1 MKKALLLLASA
12 AIALSASAQDRPFF
26 SMDQKG
32 GGFYV
37 TSGIY
42 ASNIGSQYDKLGLD
56 DVAGNDSADLATR
69 DAVSYPKLSNTL
81 YSIGIGGF
89 GCRSNILF
97 GGEANFYLGSSKSAS
112 FVDSRQTAQSIDRN
126 YTLKSSALG
135 ADVLGT
141 IGIVAV
147 RKSGLVIAPI
157 LGLGYGGMSTVIS
170 DSRDQRQYPIY
181 APGNQENKYLYNAS
195 FVFDLGLGVDYYMG
209 GDEDR
214 AKGFRL
220 GVKVGYRNQFAGD
233 WIDRGDKFAT
243 SYKGQAFEPVSKL
256 GSNGL
261 YVKLVLGI
269 GTIGAK

>member
-1 MKKALLLLASA
+1 MRKTLLLLAA
-12 AIALSASAQDRPFF
+12 ASLTFSASAQDKPFF

-37 TSGIY
+37 SPGIY

-56 DVAGNDSADLATR
+56 DVPPNNPQQLISR
-69 DAVSYPKLSNTL
+69 QAVTYPKPSNTL

-97 GGEANFYLGSSKSAS
+97 GGEANFYLGSSKSAAL
-112 FVDSRQTAQSIDRN
+112 VDSNQSPTAVDRN

-135 ADVLGT
+135 ADVLATVGV
-141 IGIVAV
+141 VAV
-147 RKSGLVIAPI
+147 RKQGLVIAPI

-170 DSRDQRQYPIY
+170 DSRDLRQYPLY

-195 FVFDLGLGVDYYMG
+195 FVFDIGLGIDYYMG
-209 GDEDR
+209 GDDDK

-220 GVKVGYRNQFAGD
+220 GVKVGYRNQIAGD

-243 SYKGQAFEPVSKL
+243 SYNGQALDPIAKL
-256 GSNGL
+256 GSNGM
-261 YVKLVLGI
+261 YVRLVLGVGSI
-269 GTIGAK
+269 GRK